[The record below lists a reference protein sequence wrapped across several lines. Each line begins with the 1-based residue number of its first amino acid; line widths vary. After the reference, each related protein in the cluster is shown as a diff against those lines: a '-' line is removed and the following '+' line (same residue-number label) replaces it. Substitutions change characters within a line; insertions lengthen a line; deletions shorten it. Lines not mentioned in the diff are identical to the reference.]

1 MPVTIIL
8 GVRGEP
14 CNPERLNIIPLEK
27 IVSITSGNQS
37 IVDYQYPLLS
47 FNISMFL
54 QQEEKPKDKAK
65 VLTLLI
71 SQYNA
76 IFDKIKLRL
85 LINNVKIAFY

>member
-8 GVRGEP
+8 GVGGEP
-14 CNPERLNIIPLEK
+14 CNPERLYIIPLEK
-27 IVSITSGNQS
+27 IVSGNQS

-65 VLTLLI
+65 CLHC
-71 SQYNA
+71 
-76 IFDKIKLRL
+76 
-85 LINNVKIAFY
+85 